1 MPFTML
7 FAKDGILPYA
17 RLHVLIHIGIGEAK
31 QQTVCP
37 GPVGGSF
44 GTTFSYVSFMPKVQ
58 HGMKMG
64 YTGGATIRWITE
76 KHLGLQAELN
86 FAQFGWKETFGE
98 EPQYRYE
105 RTINYLEL
113 PFMTHIY
120 FGSDRFRFFINLGP
134 KIGYALS
141 ESTDENLNGA
151 TPNLTNDQHDM
162 PIDKRF
168 EWGLCGGPGI
178 ELRTGIGCFLLEGR
192 YYYALGD
199 IYNSRKGDVFSKSS
213 TQVISAKITYLI
225 PIKK

>member
-1 MPFTML
+1 M
-7 FAKDGILPYA
+7 G
-17 RLHVLIHIGIGEAK
+17 LIFRKALLIGLICGFMGGTGHAQGNVFKKELS
-31 QQTVCP
+31 
-37 GPVGGSF
+37 VGGSF

-86 FAQFGWKETFGE
+86 FAQFGWKEVFEE